1 MHAVR
6 DWGIMVLQPQEE
18 WNHDENSILA
28 AANNSGSARR
38 LERRGH
44 FRAWAMLNQIEN
56 DRGER
61 RGNIS
66 QLLLHG
72 G

>member
-6 DWGIMVLQPQEE
+6 DWGMMVRQPQA
-18 WNHDENSILA
+18 DSR
-28 AANNSGSARR
+28 ANTIE
-38 LERRGH
+38 L
-44 FRAWAMLNQIEN
+44 AMLNQIAN